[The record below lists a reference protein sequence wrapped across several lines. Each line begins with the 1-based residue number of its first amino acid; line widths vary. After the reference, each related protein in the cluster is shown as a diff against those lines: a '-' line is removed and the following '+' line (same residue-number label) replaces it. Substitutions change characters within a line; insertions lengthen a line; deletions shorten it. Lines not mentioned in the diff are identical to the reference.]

1 VHNDHGTYRV
11 KNSALPSGASWQIFV
26 SMIDLPLLFLKTL
39 ILRPYVFVFL
49 IAFLISA
56 QWLMGWRR
64 TSLFLLIS
72 WITAFLCEFSSTRI
86 GIPFGFYY
94 YNGSTVGQELYL
106 SNVPFMDSL
115 SFTFLL
121 YASYCLALIF
131 LLPSVALSDP
141 RRLQLAL
148 DPTIRTSWPVM
159 LLTAMFLTFIDV
171 VIDPVALRGDRWFLG
186 LIYGYPEPGLYFGI
200 PLANF
205 LGWAIVGLIALS
217 TYSFIDLRLPPL
229 SHRGGDSTITTYL
242 LLGCALYYGVLLFNL
257 AVTFWIGESL
267 LGLVGIMI
275 YTPVTVLLFLR
286 ILNRLP
292 ALSTP
297 VAPQGAPE
305 ESLTDVHKTAF

>member
-1 VHNDHGTYRV
+1 
-11 KNSALPSGASWQIFV
+11 
-26 SMIDLPLLFLKTL
+26 
-39 ILRPYVFVFL
+39 
-49 IAFLISA
+49 
-56 QWLMGWRR
+56 
-64 TSLFLLIS
+64 
-72 WITAFLCEFSSTRI
+72 
-86 GIPFGFYY
+86 
-94 YNGSTVGQELYL
+94 VGQELYL

-141 RRLQLAL
+141 HWLQVTL
-148 DPTIRTSWPVM
+148 DPTIRTSWPVL
-159 LLTAMFLTFIDV
+159 LLTVMFLTFIDV

-186 LIYGYPEPGLYFGI
+186 QIYGYPEPGLYFGI

-217 TYSFIDLRLPPL
+217 TYSFIDRRLPPL
-229 SHRGGDSTITTYL
+229 SHRVGETAITTYL
-242 LLGCALYYGVLLFNL
+242 LLGCALYYGVLIFNL
-257 AVTFWIGESL
+257 AITFWIGESF

-292 ALSTP
+292 ALSAP
-297 VAPQGAPE
+297 VAPRGA
-305 ESLTDVHKTAF
+305 L

>member
-1 VHNDHGTYRV
+1 
-11 KNSALPSGASWQIFV
+11 
-26 SMIDLPLLFLKTL
+26 MIDLPLLFLKTV

-49 IAFLISA
+49 IAFLITA
-56 QWLMGWRR
+56 RWLMGWRR
-64 TSLFLLIS
+64 TSLFLLVS
-72 WITAFLCEFSSTRI
+72 WITAFICEFSSTRI

-94 YNGSTVGQELYL
+94 YTGSTVGQELYL

-121 YASYCLALIF
+121 FASYCLALIF
-131 LLPSVALSDP
+131 LLPPVPLSD
-141 RRLQLAL
+141 RRRFQLTL
-148 DPTIRTSWPVM
+148 DPTIRTSGPVL

-217 TYSFIDLRLPPL
+217 AYFFIDRRLPPL
-229 SHRGGDSTITTYL
+229 SHGVGDKAVTTYL
-242 LLGCALYYGVLLFNL
+242 LLGCALYYGVLIFNL
-257 AVTFWIGESL
+257 AMTFWIGESF

-275 YTPVTVLLFLR
+275 YTPVTALLFLR

-292 ALSTP
+292 TP
-297 VAPQGAPE
+297 SILDAPRAAVE
-305 ESLTDVHKTAF
+305 ESFADLHKRAF